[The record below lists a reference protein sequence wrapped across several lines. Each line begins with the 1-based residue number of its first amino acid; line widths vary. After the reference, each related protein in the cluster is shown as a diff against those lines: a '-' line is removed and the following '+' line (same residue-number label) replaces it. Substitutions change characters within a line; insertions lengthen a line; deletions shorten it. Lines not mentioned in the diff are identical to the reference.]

1 MEKAAA
7 VTGSRWEVSSLVRC
21 AAAALVSCAAGSGWT
36 QDAAPAS
43 AWAEASSVEIRSEQQ
58 QQQAVRFEVNASALP
73 RLDSQDTGFQA
84 PRVDLTVLSSSSSR
98 PGSGVGVAFGMS
110 GFANRNPAVAA
121 GSPTLRPV
129 VDLGLTFRHALQNNG
144 RIDITAW
151 RRMNGDDDAISM
163 IEERQPVY
171 GARVEMRI
179 TPANRTS
186 LKIDRGFLG
195 LQMESGAR
203 ISIKRRNGGPMI
215 YYRNSF

>member
-1 MEKAAA
+1 MEKVAAH
-7 VTGSRWEVSSLVRC
+7 TGSLWEVSCLGRC
-21 AAAALVSCAAGSGWT
+21 AAAALVSCAAGPGWA

-43 AWAEASSVEIRSEQQ
+43 PWADSVEIRSEQQ
-58 QQQAVRFEVNASALP
+58 QQPAVRFEVNASALP

-84 PRVDLTVLSSSSSR
+84 PRVDLTVVSANRTGL
-98 PGSGVGVAFGMS
+98 GLAFGMS
-110 GFANRNPAVAA
+110 GFANRNPAAVPGA
-121 GSPTLRPV
+121 PTLRPV

-151 RRMNGDDDAISM
+151 RRMNGDDDAYRM
-163 IEERQPVY
+163 IVQQQPVY
-171 GARVEMRI
+171 GARVEMQL
-179 TPANRTS
+179 TPANKTS

-203 ISIKRRNGGPMI
+203 ISIKRRNGGPMV